1 MTSIGTILFFLLSVS
16 VLFAYRLTRAGYKSV
31 LFFNNDFDTD
41 KNYDLAEK
49 IRVFQ
54 VSLGFCF
61 YIYHSIIFFGIFNTI
76 LFFVSG
82 TTISLLL
89 EIIGTNKGLIFGK
102 YSYNPKLCPG
112 PMIGNVPILIAISW
126 TGLIY
131 MAIVCTMLIY
141 DGQIISKI
149 TTAHILLTSMLI
161 TILDLVLDPIAVDEG
176 RWSWDKPG
184 KYYGVPVKNFLG
196 WFFNT
201 SVILLIFSLLASNH
215 TTVNTYPNYII
226 FAPGILF
233 IILPLIAARPCLER
247 NLNIAAIIGLL
258 FTSILTIV
266 SYLKFF

>member
-61 YIYHSIIFFGIFNTI
+61 FIYHSIIFFGIFNTI

-89 EIIGTNKGLIFGK
+89 EIIGTNMGLIFGK
-102 YSYNPKLCPG
+102 YSYNPRLCPG

-131 MAIVCTMLIY
+131 MALICTMLIF
-141 DGQIISKI
+141 DGQVVTNI
-149 TTAHILLTSMLI
+149 TITHILLTSIFI

-201 SVILLIFSLLASNH
+201 SVILLVFSLIASNY
-215 TTVNTYPNYII
+215 TIINTYPNYII
-226 FAPGILF
+226 FSPGLLF
-233 IILPLIAARPCLER
+233 IILPTIAARPCLER
-247 NLNIAAIIGLL
+247 KLNIAAYIGFL
-258 FTSILTIV
+258 FTSILIIM
-266 SYLKFF
+266 SYPKFF